1 MRVQLRATA
10 LAAGALIALASVSA
24 AQAQTTVSMYGLV
37 DLSAGRSQAPGGVAS
52 NGVNSGNMSTSYF
65 GLKGSEDLGGGMSA
79 QFAIESFL
87 RGDSGSAGRFDAD
100 VFWARSAYVGLS
112 GGFGSVAIGRNT
124 TSLFVNTLIF
134 NAFGDSFGYSP
145 SIRHNFTS
153 GTVTGDTGWA
163 DSIKYTSPRF
173 GGLSFTGH
181 IAANDEGAGSG
192 RNTGLS
198 ALYFGGALGLGFAW
212 QKVEKGATT
221 ADTTTWQLGGSY
233 ALGDTKLF
241 AQYGSVDNDTSG
253 MGYDITGLG
262 ASIKAGAGN
271 VLAQWGRISPD
282 SGAKRT
288 TFSVGYD
295 YFLSKRTD
303 LYAVF
308 MSDKI
313 SGLSGG
319 TNYGVGIRHKF

>member
-1 MRVQLRATA
+1 VLF
-10 LAAGALIALASVSA
+10 
-24 AQAQTTVSMYGLV
+24 
-37 DLSAGRSQAPGGVAS
+37 RS
-52 NGVNSGNMSTSYF
+52 
-65 GLKGSEDLGGGMSA
+65 
-79 QFAIESFL
+79 
-87 RGDSGSAGRFDAD
+87 
-100 VFWARSAYVGLS
+100 
-112 GGFGSVAIGRNT
+112 
-124 TSLFVNTLIF
+124 
-134 NAFGDSFGYSP
+134 
-145 SIRHNFTS
+145 
-153 GTVTGDTGWA
+153 
-163 DSIKYTSPRF
+163 
-173 GGLSFTGH
+173 
-181 IAANDEGAGSG
+181 
-192 RNTGLS
+192 
-198 ALYFGGALGLGFAW
+198 
-212 QKVEKGATT
+212 
-221 ADTTTWQLGGSY
+221 DTTTWQLGGSY